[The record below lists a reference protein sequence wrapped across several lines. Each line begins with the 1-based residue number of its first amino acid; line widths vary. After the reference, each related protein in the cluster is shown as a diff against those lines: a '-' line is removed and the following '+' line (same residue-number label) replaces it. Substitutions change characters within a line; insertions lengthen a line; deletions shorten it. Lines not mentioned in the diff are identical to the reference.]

1 MGTAERRN
9 EILRILCRRRHETI
23 ENLASEL
30 AVSKR
35 TIRRDIDV
43 LSMTYPIYTQTGK
56 YNGGVYVMDGFF
68 LERMYMN
75 DTELNVLKKIYII
88 SQNDNSLLTK
98 QELLI
103 LNSIISTYSK
113 PAKWERKIH
122 ETKRKKFI

>member
-9 EILRILCRRRHETI
+9 EILWILCRRRHETI

-98 QELLI
+98 QELSI

-113 PAKWERKIH
+113 PAKWERKIY

>member
-88 SQNDNSLLTK
+88 SQNDTSLLTK
-98 QELLI
+98 QELSI

-113 PAKWERKIH
+113 PAKWERKIY